1 MCVTRKQHDDQCNDA
16 RSDPKRRDD
25 GDGLLLAM
33 RLGAHAAS
41 MPAIDQHREAIRTA
55 ACALRSGHIAASGH
69 ARAATIAGMR
79 IVQVLTVAAAAGV
92 LASCGSST
100 SGISHDTVAA
110 GDPDYA
116 LGALAAAHRASTGS
130 ENLPVS
136 LRKALPN
143 YRYRLSTN
151 GALVSFSEAVVV
163 GTVSKVQTG
172 NGVIWRGD
180 NNFTVGDY
188 NDSRADTRSAYV
200 TMTVDR
206 ALGAITP
213 NTDQTVTFR
222 VIAPPQADPQN
233 FIEGLAGLQRIAV
246 VLHNDPNAA
255 ESVALRP
262 IFDDSMIGVIGAD
275 GSLTLPTFSG
285 DVKTFEGNI
294 DTEAALV
301 AAARAPASTE
311 HVTLP

>member
-1 MCVTRKQHDDQCNDA
+1 
-16 RSDPKRRDD
+16 
-25 GDGLLLAM
+25 
-33 RLGAHAAS
+33 
-41 MPAIDQHREAIRTA
+41 
-55 ACALRSGHIAASGH
+55 
-69 ARAATIAGMR
+69 
-79 IVQVLTVAAAAGV
+79 
-92 LASCGSST
+92 
-100 SGISHDTVAA
+100 
-110 GDPDYA
+110 
-116 LGALAAAHRASTGS
+116 
-130 ENLPVS
+130 
-136 LRKALPN
+136 
-143 YRYRLSTN
+143 
-151 GALVSFSEAVVV
+151 
-163 GTVSKVQTG
+163 
-172 NGVIWRGD
+172 
-180 NNFTVGDY
+180 
-188 NDSRADTRSAYV
+188 
-200 TMTVDR
+200 MTVDR

-285 DVKTFEGNI
+285 DAKTFEGNI